1 MLRTHAFIV
10 TFVTWLGVRGWR
22 ARSGGRGRLARLASN
37 GAAAR
42 GGQAPGRS
50 DFGFTR
56 YDGRRR
62 RARSFRRSLEL
73 HVYPGLEP
81 PPVAPSGAVPPGT
94 RDNTF
99 PCHAESPVRSISLD
113 PPGTSKERVGVSGDG
128 EDVDAA
134 TSAAR

>member
-1 MLRTHAFIV
+1 MAAANRA
-10 TFVTWLGVRGWR
+10 VRSGLVSRR
-22 ARSGGRGRLARLASN
+22 ARRRSGI

-50 DFGFTR
+50 DFGSTY

-81 PPVAPSGAVPPGT
+81 PPDAPSGAVSPGT
-94 RDNTF
+94 RNNDT
-99 PCHAESPVRSISLD
+99 PCHAEPLVRTTSLD

-128 EDVDAA
+128 EVVDAA
-134 TSAAR
+134 ISAARCRSVSIQLR

>member
-1 MLRTHAFIV
+1 MAA
-10 TFVTWLGVRGWR
+10 G
-22 ARSGGRGRLARLASN
+22 SGLPAAN

-81 PPVAPSGAVPPGT
+81 PPGASSGAVSPGT

-99 PCHAESPVRSISLD
+99 PCRAESPVLSVSLD
-113 PPGTSKERVGVSGDG
+113 PPGTSIERLGVSGDG
-128 EDVDAA
+128 EDLDAA
-134 TSAAR
+134 ISAAR